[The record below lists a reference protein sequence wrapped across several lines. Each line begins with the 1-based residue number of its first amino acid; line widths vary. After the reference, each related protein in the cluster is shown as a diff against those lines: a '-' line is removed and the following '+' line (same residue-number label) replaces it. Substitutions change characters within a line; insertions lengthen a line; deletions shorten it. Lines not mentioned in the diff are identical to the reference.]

1 MEATEERRVSKAVR
15 EATDAWCAEDPE
27 QDVAERLVAGYRTSV
42 LRKTAFIM
50 ACCLG
55 AVVASGISLGIGT
68 YHIGFLECYDIVW
81 KHIIGEIED
90 TMLDFFVVEERLPRI
105 SLAILSGMGLAAC
118 GCVMQSLMKN
128 PLADP
133 YTTGISAGAGFGA
146 TLAMNAGITVLG
158 GSYSLVW
165 NAFLFALIPMMV
177 IVGVSKI
184 RDGSPTT
191 MIMAGIAIMYIF
203 NAFSTV
209 FKLFADPDD
218 LSALYKWQVG
228 TMGAAGWGDITLIF
242 VVVIAGFVF
251 LQLYSRKLNI
261 LSTGDESAKAM
272 GINVDS
278 MRRILLV
285 VITLVVACIVSFT
298 GLIGFVGLVAP
309 HIARIFVGS
318 DNRFLIPSSAAFGA
332 ALLVIADLI
341 GRTII
346 SPATLEV
353 GVITAFI
360 GGPVFL
366 FLIVRSRR
374 STW

>member
-81 KHIIGEIED
+81 KHFIGEVED

-105 SLAILSGMGLAAC
+105 SLAILSGIGLAAC

-146 TLAMNAGITVLG
+146 TLAMTAGITVLG

-251 LQLYSRKLNI
+251 LQLEHPVYRRRERQSHGNQCGFHEKNPPRGHHTRSSMHSQLHRAYRIRRPGGTSYSKDI
-261 LSTGDESAKAM
+261 
-272 GINVDS
+272 
-278 MRRILLV
+278 RRLRQQIPDT
-285 VITLVVACIVSFT
+285 VIGCIRSGTAGHSGPHRPHDHFT
-298 GLIGFVGLVAP
+298 GHPRSGCDNGL
-309 HIARIFVGS
+309 HRWARVPVPDCSLEKI
-318 DNRFLIPSSAAFGA
+318 DM
-332 ALLVIADLI
+332 VI
-341 GRTII
+341 
-346 SPATLEV
+346 S
-353 GVITAFI
+353 
-360 GGPVFL
+360 
-366 FLIVRSRR
+366 
-374 STW
+374 